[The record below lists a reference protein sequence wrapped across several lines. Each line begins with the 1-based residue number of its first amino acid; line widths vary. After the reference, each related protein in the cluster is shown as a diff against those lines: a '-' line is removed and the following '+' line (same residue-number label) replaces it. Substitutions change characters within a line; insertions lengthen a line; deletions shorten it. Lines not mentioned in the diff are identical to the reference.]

1 MTTMVQAV
9 YEGGVFRPTRKLKLM
24 EGTHVD
30 VVIPQTVVP
39 RDPKTPAQRDRRR
52 QFRAA
57 VVAWRALPDLEK
69 DKWRKRAAKSE
80 RTGYHLF
87 LSEFTAKREVPLG
100 RGKG

>member
-1 MTTMVQAV
+1 MAKVRPGAGFQLSGTIGGIVFCRRA
-9 YEGGVFRPTRKLKLM
+9 GGVYARA
-24 EGTHVD
+24 H
-30 VVIPQTVVP
+30 VVP